1 MEAAL
6 PLQGPLSEGDMVGIL
21 SSGHRGGTG
30 QGLCV
35 SEENLASPP
44 KHPFLS
50 FPIPSPLSSRLS
62 FIWSCLLY
70 H

>member
-1 MEAAL
+1 METAFL
-6 PLQGPLSEGDMVGIL
+6 LQGPPSKGDRVGIL
-21 SSGHRGGTG
+21 SSGHQGGTG
-30 QGLCV
+30 QRLCV

-44 KHPFLS
+44 KHSFLS
-50 FPIPSPLSSRLS
+50 FPIPSPLSSLLS